1 MKAILPLLAF
11 AALIGTAMAQVPVRP
26 ATPDE
31 AKSAE
36 GARLFA
42 EQHAFVRTLFGN
54 FTLPKGCRIEVVDPS
69 RQFERTN
76 LRLICGPL
84 TYCDSPGVVCE

>member
-1 MKAILPLLAF
+1 MKTICALILLATASASF
-11 AALIGTAMAQVPVRP
+11 AVPVPVRP

-31 AKSAE
+31 AKAAE

-42 EQHAFVRTLFGN
+42 EQHALVRSLFGN